1 LLVSNCDQIKGEIY
15 VSFAKYYATV
25 DEVSDVLDDGDFGIL
40 QEGYECPVCTFF
52 IIELDAFFGQME
64 VFIRRWTSIDAPDFL
79 GS

>member
-1 LLVSNCDQIKGEIY
+1 
-15 VSFAKYYATV
+15 
-25 DEVSDVLDDGDFGIL
+25 VLDDGDFGIL